1 MRPMARDDSDATV
14 LRVRGLEHAFAD
26 AGGSRPVLHGID
38 LDLRAGEVVVLDGP
52 SGSGKS
58 TLLTLIASL
67 RTMQRGS
74 VVLFG
79 QELLGATAET
89 RRAVRC
95 GIGFIFQAHNLL
107 PCLDARGNV
116 LMGLAL
122 HPALPSAERRR
133 LADEALA
140 AVGLGDRGDA
150 MPDRLSGGQRQ
161 RVAIA
166 RALAPRPRLV
176 LADEPTASLD
186 AATGRSV
193 IDELVR
199 RSREEATAV
208 LLVTHDERV
217 KERADRRVALVDGRI
232 ADAGARD
239 EGSIFK
245 S

>member
-1 MRPMARDDSDATV
+1 MQLDRPAPDPAVV
-14 LRVRGLEHAFAD
+14 LGVRGLEHAFAD
-26 AGGSRPVLHGID
+26 AGGTRPVLHGID
-38 LDLRAGEVVVLDGP
+38 LELRSGEVVVLDGP

-67 RTMQRGS
+67 RTVQRGS

-79 QELLGATAET
+79 KELFGASADV
-89 RRAVRC
+89 RRSVRS

-122 HPALPSAERRR
+122 HAHMTTAERRR
-133 LADEALA
+133 RADEALA
-140 AVGLGDRGDA
+140 AVGLGDRCDA

-166 RALAPRPRLV
+166 RALAPQPRLV

-186 AATGRSV
+186 ARTGQAV
-193 IDELVR
+193 VDELVR
-199 RSREEATAV
+199 RSRDEGTAV

-232 ADAGARD
+232 AA
-239 EGSIFK
+239 SHPT
-245 S
+245 